1 MCPPPELPEIF
12 TIPARRLSAAVALF
26 ATHGVDTDA
35 LLRSV
40 GIGPELLAEDFARI
54 TSEQLEGFLA
64 GLWRSTGDE
73 VFGLGSQ
80 PVPLGSF
87 RLLAYGTAGMT
98 TLGGVLERTA
108 RFQVALP
115 GFPEVFV
122 SSEPGGAHVRVGFDI
137 DYDPAPVAI
146 LVDTLLVLT
155 HGYLSWLVGSPIELA
170 GVEVPYAPE
179 PDLAGHRRLLAAP
192 VTYNARHPSLCLDP
206 GLLDAPILRDDSE
219 IGEFFRHAPV
229 HMLTRQGGRSTLTSQ
244 VRSLFAQQRPGVP
257 PPTVDQIAGE
267 LAMSPQTL
275 RRRLHEEGS
284 SPRVIRED
292 VLRDLA
298 VAGLVRGEPVQA
310 LARRLGFAEPSTF
323 SRAFRRWTG
332 SPPGEYQRQHA

>member
-1 MCPPPELPEIF
+1 MALLE
-12 TIPARRLSAAVALF
+12 AR
-26 ATHGVDTDA
+26 GVDTNA
-35 LLRSV
+35 LLHSV
-40 GIGPELLAEDFARI
+40 GIGPELLAQDFARV
-54 TSEQLEGFLA
+54 TSEQLEGFLG

-87 RLLAYGTAGMT
+87 RLLAYGTSGMT
-98 TLGGVLERTA
+98 TLGGVLERIG

-115 GFPEVFV
+115 GLPEVLV
-122 SSEPGGAHVRVGFDI
+122 STEPGGARVRVGFDI
-137 DYDPAPVAI
+137 DYDPEPVAI
-146 LVDTLLVLT
+146 LVDTLLVLA
-155 HGYLSWLVGSPIELA
+155 HGYLSWLVGSPIELI
-170 GVEVPYAPE
+170 GVEVPYPPE
-179 PDLAGHRRLLAAP
+179 PDLAGHQRLLAAP
-192 VTYNARHPSLCLDP
+192 VTYGARHPSLLLDP
-206 GLLDAPILRDDSE
+206 GLLHAPILRGDSE

-229 HMLTRQGGRSTLTSQ
+229 HMLTRQGGRATLTAR
-244 VRSLFAQQRPGVP
+244 VRSLFAQQQPGVP
-257 PPTVDQIAGE
+257 PPTVDQISAE

-284 SPRVIRED
+284 SPRAIRED

-332 SPPGEYQRQHA
+332 SPPGEYQREHA